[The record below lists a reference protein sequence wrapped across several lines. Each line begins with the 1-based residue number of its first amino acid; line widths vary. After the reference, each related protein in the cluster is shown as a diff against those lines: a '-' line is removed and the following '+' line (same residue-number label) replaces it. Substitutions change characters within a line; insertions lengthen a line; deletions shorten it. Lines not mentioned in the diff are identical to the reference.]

1 MEHAFNELLSEYESG
16 RMSRRELLARMS
28 ILTAAIA
35 GVAGGSP
42 AAAQEAAPFKVTA
55 LNHIALSVT
64 DVARS
69 RDFYRD
75 MMGMT
80 VTRDNPGSA
89 FLSFDKGF
97 LALFG
102 ADAPAM
108 HHYCYS
114 IENYD
119 VDEVEAKLKELD
131 LNPRRQGGRI
141 YFDDPDGLEVQFAA
155 EDHSA

>member
-1 MEHAFNELLSEYESG
+1 MEHAFNQLLSEYESG

-28 ILTAAIA
+28 MLTAAIA

-42 AAAQEAAPFKVTA
+42 AAAQEPSPFKVTA

-102 ADAPAM
+102 ADEPAM

-114 IENYD
+114 IESYD
-119 VDEVEAKLKELD
+119 VAAVEAKLKELN
-131 LNPRRQGGRI
+131 LAPRREGGRI
-141 YFDDPDGLEVQFAA
+141 YFDDPDGHEVQFAA
-155 EDHSA
+155 EDHTA